1 MDALY
6 SGITAQINTKNNDT
20 AKTIFAKI
28 LTSGSRNECLKPRV
42 IILLD
47 KLMDHLYTLMYV
59 KKLNMLYIYE

>member
-1 MDALY
+1 MDALN
-6 SGITAQINTKNNDT
+6 SGMNAQINIKNNDT

-47 KLMDHLYTLMYV
+47 KLMDHLYSLMYV
-59 KKLNMLYIYE
+59 KKLNILYIYK